1 MRLPQ
6 ALPKPFT
13 IGIRPL
19 DHAEWIDADGLLGD
33 YLSEKARLWDTERD
47 AVFAAEPG
55 TEAAQAEL
63 LAMLAAHLPARFPE
77 LYRRDGEAIEVA
89 GRRVRLDGD
98 EPPLAIA
105 ASLVQEDLVLMRR
118 GESHWRLAAASLSFP
133 SAWRLADKFG
143 RPMHEVHG
151 PVPGFAEGTR
161 NAQLIQRMFD
171 NLLPEGGMI
180 RWNWS
185 LFGDGRL
192 FHPDSHATGP
202 RFGEGAA
209 SAWFRLERQ
218 TFRKLPVSGDL
229 LFTIRIY
236 LDPLASL
243 ARLPEGPA
251 LAATLSEQ
259 LAALTDEQADYKG
272 LLAERAA
279 LQARLAG
286 LMVREGIGVQG

>member
-1 MRLPQ
+1 MRLPE
-6 ALPKPFT
+6 ALPRPFT
-13 IGIRPL
+13 IGIKPL
-19 DHAEWIDADGLLGD
+19 DHAGWIDADGQLGD
-33 YLSEKARLWDTERD
+33 YLSEKVRLWAAERD
-47 AVFAAEPG
+47 AVFAAEAD
-55 TEAAQAEL
+55 TEAAQAEV

-77 LYRRDGEAIEVA
+77 LYRRDGDAIEVA
-89 GRRVRLDGD
+89 GRRVRLEAE

-118 GESHWRLAAASLSFP
+118 GESHWRLAAASLCFP

-151 PVPGFAEGTR
+151 PVPGFAGGSR
-161 NAQLIQRMFD
+161 NAQLIERMFD
-171 NLLPEGGMI
+171 NLRPEGGMI

-192 FHPDSHATGP
+192 FHPDSHGSGP

-209 SAWFRLERQ
+209 STWFRLERQ
-218 TFRKLPVSGDL
+218 TFRRLPVSGDV

-236 LDPLASL
+236 LDPLAAL
-243 ARLPEGPA
+243 ARRPEGPA
-251 LAATLSEQ
+251 LAASLSEQ
-259 LAALTDEQADYKG
+259 LAALTEEQADYKG

-286 LMVREGIGVQG
+286 LMVREGIGPRG

>member
-1 MRLPQ
+1 M
-6 ALPKPFT
+6 
-13 IGIRPL
+13 
-19 DHAEWIDADGLLGD
+19 
-33 YLSEKARLWDTERD
+33 EKARLWASHRSE
-47 AVFAAEPG
+47 VFA
-55 TEAAQAEL
+55 TEADTRAAQAEV
-63 LAMLAAHLPARFPE
+63 LALLAAHLPQHFPT
-77 LYRRDGEAIEVA
+77 LYRRYGGAIEVA
-89 GRRVRLDGD
+89 GHRVALDGA

-151 PVPGFAEGTR
+151 PVPGFAEGSR
-161 NAQLIQRMFD
+161 NAQLIERMFD
-171 NLLPEGGMI
+171 NLRPEGGMI

-192 FHPDSHATGP
+192 FHPDSHASGP

-218 TFRKLPVSGDL
+218 TFRKLPVSGDV

-236 LDPLASL
+236 LDPLAAL

-259 LAALTDEQADYKG
+259 LGALSDEQAGYKG
-272 LLAERAA
+272 LLAERPA

-286 LMVREGIGVQG
+286 LMVPGSIGPGR